1 MEPRNGCRLC
11 MRDLPPGAANS
22 RDGLRR
28 RASPPSGRL
37 TLQILHPPK
46 TSRDWDK
53 SDPTQSTAIDALSAS
68 VLSGLFPSRKNLLR
82 GKKTLAVERNVTRY
96 NVAHARALGSETV
109 LDYQAGRFEDAAD
122 SVDLVLDTVGGETRE
137 RSLNLLKT

>member
-1 MEPRNGCRLC
+1 MEARIGCSLC
-11 MRDLPPGAANS
+11 MREPAPRAADS

-28 RASPPSGRL
+28 RASPPRGRL

-46 TSRDWDK
+46 PNRDWDK

-96 NVAHARALGSETV
+96 TTSRRSKLGKSM
-109 LDYQAGRFEDAAD
+109 
-122 SVDLVLDTVGGETRE
+122 
-137 RSLNLLKT
+137 

>member
-37 TLQILHPPK
+37 SLQILHPPK
-46 TSRDWDK
+46 TNRYWDK

-96 NVAHARALGSETV
+96 TINRGKSGIFVPGDRSRAS
-109 LDYQAGRFEDAAD
+109 Y
-122 SVDLVLDTVGGETRE
+122 
-137 RSLNLLKT
+137 

>member
-1 MEPRNGCRLC
+1 
-11 MRDLPPGAANS
+11 
-22 RDGLRR
+22 
-28 RASPPSGRL
+28 
-37 TLQILHPPK
+37 LQILHPPK

-96 NVAHARALGSETV
+96 TLLRFGKSIEDSETV
-109 LDYQAGRFEDAAD
+109 PAVEHKPGILQI
-122 SVDLVLDTVGGETRE
+122 GEMP
-137 RSLNLLKT
+137 

>member
-1 MEPRNGCRLC
+1 SSMEPRNGCRLC

-96 NVAHARALGSETV
+96 TSSCMANNPGSAALSSRTT
-109 LDYQAGRFEDAAD
+109 F
-122 SVDLVLDTVGGETRE
+122 DLQR
-137 RSLNLLKT
+137 

>member
-46 TSRDWDK
+46 TNRDWDK

-96 NVAHARALGSETV
+96 TGGQPLRGRSGGLGARVRLRKNADAL
-109 LDYQAGRFEDAAD
+109 
-122 SVDLVLDTVGGETRE
+122 
-137 RSLNLLKT
+137 